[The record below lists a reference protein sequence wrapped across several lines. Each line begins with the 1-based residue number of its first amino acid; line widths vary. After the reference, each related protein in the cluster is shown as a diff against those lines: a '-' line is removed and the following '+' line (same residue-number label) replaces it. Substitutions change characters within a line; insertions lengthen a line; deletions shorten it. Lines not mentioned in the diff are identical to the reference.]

1 MKKDFLNI
9 LTMLLTMAAFFSC
22 SKEMPGGFHEDA
34 MGNPDIRSV
43 IITGVVTD
51 AQNGQ
56 VLEDITIHFDAYPQN
71 APGTSPLIIDEVHTT
86 SKGTYTINVSG
97 VINEPLLC
105 ILTAEDVTDA
115 YEGKSNQVNISW
127 RGTSFDRKTGTFVVN
142 DCSFQLNKKSE

>member
-1 MKKDFLNI
+1 MP
-9 LTMLLTMAAFFSC
+9 AAIEFPIPFPLPLRST
-22 SKEMPGGFHEDA
+22 
-34 MGNPDIRSV
+34 PDEVQATSYLAASV
-43 IITGVVTD
+43 SS
-51 AQNGQ
+51 
-56 VLEDITIHFDAYPQN
+56 QN

-127 RGTSFDRKTGTFVVN
+127 RGTSFDRETGTFVVN
-142 DCSFQLNKKSE
+142 DCSFQLSKKSE

>member
-1 MKKDFLNI
+1 
-9 LTMLLTMAAFFSC
+9 
-22 SKEMPGGFHEDA
+22 

-71 APGTSPLIIDEVHTT
+71 APDTSPLLIDEVHTT
-86 SKGTYTINVSG
+86 SRGTYTIKVSG
-97 VINEPLLC
+97 VIHKPLIC
-105 ILTAEDVTDA
+105 ILTAEDDTNA
-115 YEGKSNQVNISW
+115 YESKSNQVNITW

>member
-1 MKKDFLNI
+1 MGKPEMKKDFLNI
-9 LTMLLTMAAFFSC
+9 LTMLLTMAAFLSC
-22 SKEMPGGFHEDA
+22 SKEMPGGIHEDA
-34 MGNPDIRSV
+34 MGNPAIRSV
-43 IITGVVTD
+43 IITGAVTD
-51 AQNGQ
+51 AQSGQ
-56 VLEDITIHFDAYPQN
+56 VLEDITIHFEAYSQN

-105 ILTAEDVTDA
+105 ILTAEDGTDA
-115 YEGKSNQVNISW
+115 YEGKSNW